1 MNFLTLSL
9 PESYK
14 VGCSVIN
21 YKTLK
26 AEMANSVDREQTDQ
40 SDQGPDCLPAS

>member
-1 MNFLTLSL
+1 MKMNFLTLSP

-26 AEMANSVDREQTDQ
+26 AEMINSVDPEQT
-40 SDQGPDCLPAS
+40 DQGPDCLTAT